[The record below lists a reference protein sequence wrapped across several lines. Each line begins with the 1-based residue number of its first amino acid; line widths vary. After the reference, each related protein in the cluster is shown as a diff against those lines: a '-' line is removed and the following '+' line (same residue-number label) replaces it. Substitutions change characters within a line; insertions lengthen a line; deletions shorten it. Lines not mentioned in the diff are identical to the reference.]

1 MAFTTI
7 ITDLH
12 STNKSLLTKQWFD
25 YTPEMNAIID
35 ALHKRI
41 FNLEIT
47 LQANNQ
53 ILDRSQTITND
64 HLLSHRAN
72 ITVTQEQLSQKS
84 RRSSLVLD
92 QHSLNLTLEKQ
103 FDKLNLPSDVFFDQT
118 AVDNIDPS
126 NISLRAGKSNHISS
140 SLSKLPKLLPINLTP
155 NQMKTRAYE
164 LVAIFEN
171 AFDEL
176 NIIHKSLSI
185 NDFNKNNNQFQFDD
199 LNSTNINLYSSVSQ
213 NSSCNPFA
221 LNLAGIF
228 IMNERDKLRY
238 EIEYFFHILIL
249 FFRALLLEFET
260 DFLTS
265 INHINNTLPSIQL
278 IELNNRLKISQDK
291 IKKLSFIKK
300 NFQTEKSQQFN
311 ELISIK
317 SQLKDYLME
326 EKYRSKISLRYCN
339 DWKKNH
345 ILQWIQMLLD
355 IEQNYTKT
363 IHQYENILKQTDIIH
378 QETIK
383 ILTKQNN
390 EMKFNVNK
398 WYEYYQNETNRFD
411 KELINFRQE
420 FNQIKRQ
427 RQYMYEEYQR
437 MKIIVDEYNQ
447 MKINEKLLL
456 EKQKQ
461 EEEAIKRIQAW
472 WRGTMVRHIKQKR
485 RKKKKK

>member
-1 MAFTTI
+1 MA
-7 ITDLH
+7 LH
-12 STNKSLLTKQWFD
+12 STNKSLLIKQWFD
-25 YTPEMNAIID
+25 YTPAMNAIID

-41 FNLEIT
+41 FNLEII

-53 ILDRSQTITND
+53 ISDRSHSIINDNILSRRTNIMVIQEKSSQESARNSID
-64 HLLSHRAN
+64 TLSH
-72 ITVTQEQLSQKS
+72 QS
-84 RRSSLVLD
+84 RRSSLMPD
-92 QHSLNLTLEKQ
+92 QQSLTLTLEKQ
-103 FDKLNLPSDVFFDQT
+103 LYKLGLSSDTPFDQT
-118 AVDNIDPS
+118 ATDNIDPS
-126 NISLRAGKSNHISS
+126 NISLRAGKSR
-140 SLSKLPKLLPINLTP
+140 LPKLNLTP

-164 LVAIFEN
+164 LAAIFEN

-185 NDFNKNNNQFQFDD
+185 NNFNKNNNQFQFDD
-199 LNSTNINLYSSVSQ
+199 MNLNNINSHPSLSQ
-213 NSSCNPFA
+213 NSPCNPFA

-249 FFRALLLEFET
+249 FFRALLLESQT

-265 INHINNTLPSIQL
+265 INNINNNLSSIQL

-291 IKKLSFIKK
+291 IRKFSLMKK
-300 NFQTEKSQQFN
+300 NFHIEKSQQIN

-317 SQLKDYLME
+317 SQLKDHLME
-326 EKYRSKISLRYCN
+326 EKHRSKISLRYCN

-355 IEQNYTKT
+355 IEQNYIKT

-383 ILTKQNN
+383 ILIKQNN
-390 EMKFNVNK
+390 EIKLNVNK

-411 KELINFRQE
+411 KELTNFRQE
-420 FNQIKRQ
+420 FYQIKRQ
-427 RQYMYEEYQR
+427 RQYIYEEYQR

-447 MKINEKLLL
+447 MKINENLFL

-461 EEEAIKRIQAW
+461 QEESIKRIQAW
-472 WRGTMVRHIKQKR
+472 WRGTMIRHIKQKR